1 MSRVLLSEG
10 ANLAEAKAW
19 YTLQQIAGELGLYI
33 ETIRTYVRNGELVAY
48 KFGRDYRV
56 KREDYEAF
64 LEKRRTHKDATET
77 DELKT

>member
-1 MSRVLLSEG
+1 MSRVFLSEG

-19 YTLQQIAGELGLYI
+19 YTLQQIANELGLHI
-33 ETIRTYVRNGELVAY
+33 ETIRAYVRDGELVAY

-64 LEKRRTHKDATET
+64 LEKRRTHKDTPAAE
-77 DELKT
+77 